1 VVPTGERAS
10 ARRLNSLDRHRNGAD
25 DDSARNI
32 NEFVGT
38 ADPGVR
44 DSRDTYGI

>member
-1 VVPTGERAS
+1 MVPTGKRAS
-10 ARRLNSLDRHRNGAD
+10 ARRLNSLGRHCNGAD

-38 ADPGVR
+38 ADLC
-44 DSRDTYGI
+44 DTHGI